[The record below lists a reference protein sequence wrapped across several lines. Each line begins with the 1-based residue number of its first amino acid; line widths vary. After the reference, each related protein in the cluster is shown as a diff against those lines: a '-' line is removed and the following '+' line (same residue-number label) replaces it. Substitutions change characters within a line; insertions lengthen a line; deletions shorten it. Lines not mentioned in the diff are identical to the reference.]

1 MFVDLCGQFIYSRWS
16 IIIWFDHFVISILQ
30 TAVACYGPPLNFNI
44 SFYLKTNL
52 YSNLSSCFT
61 GFHIGSFEMKHL
73 MICGWEFM
81 IYWMGTLSSN
91 IDYLGLHALNIGYI
105 SCIGSS
111 LPTSRIHR
119 HFVICKIVSSF
130 FHWLPFLPTLFSF
143 VLNIFSI
150 VILNTRMKM

>member
-61 GFHIGSFEMKHL
+61 GFHIGSFERKHL
-73 MICGWEFM
+73 MIFGWEFRF
-81 IYWMGTLSSN
+81 YWMGTLSSN

-119 HFVICKIVSSF
+119 RFVICKTVSSF